1 MLTDREIHELLI
13 ESETDEQ
20 FLEDIDFVNW

>member
-13 ESETDEQ
+13 ESETVEQ
-20 FLEDIDFVNW
+20 FLEDIDFANW